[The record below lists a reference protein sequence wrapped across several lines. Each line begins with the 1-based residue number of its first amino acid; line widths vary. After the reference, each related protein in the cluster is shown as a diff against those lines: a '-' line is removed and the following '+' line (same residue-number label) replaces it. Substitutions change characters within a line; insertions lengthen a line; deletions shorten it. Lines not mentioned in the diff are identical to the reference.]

1 VPQKKQGRRA
11 ARSVLVRRW
20 FAVGALVLVA
30 LLYYRPLKAY
40 VDARGEL
47 GRHDAVVQKLQV
59 DKARLE
65 HRLHGS
71 TSLAILAREARALGY
86 VRPGERLYI
95 VKGIPQWRHQ
105 LRRAAL
111 HR

>member
-1 VPQKKQGRRA
+1 MTLLRTRPRDVTPPGWEPQEPEERA
-11 ARSVLVRRW
+11 A
-20 FAVGALVLVA
+20 AG
-30 LLYYRPLKAY
+30 
-40 VDARGEL
+40 VDDPHLRYDRLEMVQGPA
-47 GRHDAVVQKLQV
+47 DAQA

-105 LRRAAL
+105 LRRAEQ